1 MSAFGPKQTWAS
13 ALHMSAFGG
22 KADMAIALRNDAY
35 DPKADITEPFHYRY
49 LTRYHRPEIGGADEA
64 ARVHNIGGSC
74 GGCPATR
81 RTGTTASKAQ
91 AWVFHAHRRSEC
103 QHSPYCRSQGTTR
116 IRRY

>member
-64 ARVHNIGGSC
+64 ARVHHIGGSC
-74 GGCPATR
+74 GGCPATW
-81 RTGTTASKAQ
+81 RTGTTASNAHDWVSQ
-91 AWVFHAHRRSEC
+91 AHGRC
-103 QHSPYCRSQGTTR
+103 GCRTSRCCSSSGAAW
-116 IRRY
+116 IRL